1 MNKEKICKKEGKVF
15 DSWRPEKKKVVC
27 INNKLI
33 HFGAK
38 GYSDYTEHKDKERRN
53 NFRARHNCDN
63 AKDKS
68 TARYWACSELWGE
81 D

>member
-1 MNKEKICKKEGKVF
+1 MNKETVCKKEGKVF

-27 INNKLI
+27 IDNKLI

-38 GYSDYTEHKDKERRN
+38 GYSDYTEHKDKERRD

-68 TARYWACSELWGE
+68 TARYWACTELWGE